1 MKAIHAYVRRSL
13 VGRVIERLLDHGCTN
28 FSVFDVHRVTPGLR
42 REEYAYSL
50 ELSQAYEGVAKLEV
64 VGPDLQVVQWADVIV
79 EAASTGQ
86 PGDGMVFVLPIEEA
100 IRISTKQRGE
110 KALEHG

>member
-13 VGRVIERLLDHGCTN
+13 VARVIERLLDHGCTN
-28 FSVFDVHRVTPGLR
+28 FSVFDVHRLTPGLR
-42 REEYAYSL
+42 REEYSYSL

-64 VGPDLQVVQWADVIV
+64 VGLDDQIAQWADVIV

-86 PGDGMVFVLPIEEA
+86 VGDGMVFVLPVEEA

-110 KALEHG
+110 TALGHG

>member
-13 VGRVIERLLDHGCTN
+13 VGRVIERLLDQGCTN

-50 ELSQAYEGVAKLEV
+50 ELSQAYEGVAK
-64 VGPDLQVVQWADVIV
+64 A
-79 EAASTGQ
+79 
-86 PGDGMVFVLPIEEA
+86 
-100 IRISTKQRGE
+100 RGRR
-110 KALEHG
+110 A

>member
-13 VGRVIERLLDHGCTN
+13 VARVIERLLDHGCTN
-28 FSVFDVHRVTPGLR
+28 FSVFDVHSLTPGLR
-42 REEYAYSL
+42 REEYSYSL
-50 ELSQAYEGVAKLEV
+50 ELSQAYEGVAKLEL
-64 VGPDLQVVQWADVIV
+64 VGRDHQVDHWVDVIV

-86 PGDGMVFVLPIEEA
+86 LGDGMVFVLPVEDA

-110 KALEHG
+110 QALEHG